1 MFIFQVCS
9 ADVEHTSKLN
19 NLGRDFMTEFN
30 EHDYRNVLALVS
42 FAFKNGMV
50 ESQDDAKV
58 LLTLEA
64 KATAALE
71 PVVETEEEHGDDV
84 PASD

>member
-1 MFIFQVCS
+1 M
-9 ADVEHTSKLN
+9 
-19 NLGRDFMTEFN
+19 FN
-30 EHDYRNVLALVS
+30 EHDYRNVLVLVN

-64 KATAALE
+64 KANAALE
-71 PVVETEEEHGDDV
+71 PKEEEVDGDDV
-84 PASD
+84 PAGD